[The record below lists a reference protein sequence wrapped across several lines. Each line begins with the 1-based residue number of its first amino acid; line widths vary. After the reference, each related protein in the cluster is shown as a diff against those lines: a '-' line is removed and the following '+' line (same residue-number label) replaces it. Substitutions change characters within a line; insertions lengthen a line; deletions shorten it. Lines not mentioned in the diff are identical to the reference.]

1 MKTDNYVCQH
11 IQAADGDFKDIGY
24 HIKGIRFAKNSRN
37 QWHTELCDKCFAE
50 RFPEEWNK
58 QMEQEEKIE
67 QLNNDDSYV
76 AISARVTYDEPL
88 KKDGSELKMI
98 KIKLKEGGDI
108 WLPRSQVERVEDVNA
123 TIWVKRWLVEK
134 NALDK

>member
-1 MKTDNYVCQH
+1 
-11 IQAADGDFKDIGY
+11 
-24 HIKGIRFAKNSRN
+24 
-37 QWHTELCDKCFAE
+37 
-50 RFPEEWNK
+50 
-58 QMEQEEKIE
+58 MEQEEKIE

-76 AISARVTYDEPL
+76 AISGKVTYDEPL

-98 KIKLKEGGDI
+98 RIKLKEGGDI
-108 WLPRSQVERVEDVNA
+108 WLPRSQVESVEDVNS